1 MTLSKR
7 GIGIFLLGFGIGAYI
22 IRESLHYIA
31 AFSLTFKTT
40 GISNTMM
47 ENNLSLIPPP
57 FPILIPLA
65 LVVLGIFYLVW
76 SEFEGK

>member
-1 MTLSKR
+1 MTWSKK

-31 AFSLTFKTT
+31 AISLSFKTT

-57 FPILIPLA
+57 FSIVFLLS
-65 LVVLGIFYLVW
+65 LESGLNLRGNEH
-76 SEFEGK
+76 SSN